1 MKFKCKLT
9 GTIIEFDQEHD
20 IQCMLL
26 ETSYDV
32 VEEPAPK
39 ASKKTTKVVEEPTEE
54 L

>member
-1 MKFKCKLT
+1 MKFKCKQT
-9 GTIIEFDQEHD
+9 GTVIEFDQEHD

-39 ASKKTTKVVEEPTEE
+39 ASKKPAKVVEESLEA